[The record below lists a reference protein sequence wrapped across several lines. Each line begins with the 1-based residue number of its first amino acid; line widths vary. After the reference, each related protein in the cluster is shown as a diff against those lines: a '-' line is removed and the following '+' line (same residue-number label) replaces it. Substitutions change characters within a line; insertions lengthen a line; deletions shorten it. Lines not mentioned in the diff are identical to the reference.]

1 MSADEVMGET
11 NEFKILDML
20 LSNNINIIKRPSKY
34 DVIDFYY
41 ETDDIF
47 YEIELKTR
55 RNTLTDYNTT
65 ILAKNKIK
73 HYIKNKNNN
82 IYKPKQSVF
91 YIIFGFQ
98 KDENRKEYEFY
109 YIQYLKQDFST
120 FETWRNPYE
129 NDKPYYLV
137 PIEMLKP
144 IDKLI
149 NILLNYK
156 LSTF

>member
-1 MSADEVMGET
+1 MSADEIMGET

-20 LSNNINIIKRPSKY
+20 LSNNITITKRPSKY

-47 YEIELKTR
+47 FEIELKSR
-55 RNTLTDYNTT
+55 RNTLKDYKTT
-65 ILAKNKIK
+65 ILAKNKINY
-73 HYIKNKNNN
+73 YIKNKNNK

-91 YIIFGFQ
+91 FIIFGFQ

-109 YIQYLKQDFST
+109 YIQYLKNDFST
-120 FETWRNPYE
+120 FETWQNPYE
-129 NDKPYYLV
+129 NDKPYFLIPV
-137 PIEMLKP
+137 EMLKP

-156 LSTF
+156 MST

>member
-1 MSADEVMGET
+1 MVI
-11 NEFKILDML
+11 ILYRFHFQYK
-20 LSNNINIIKRPSKY
+20 NI
-34 DVIDFYY
+34 
-41 ETDDIF
+41 
-47 YEIELKTR
+47 
-55 RNTLTDYNTT
+55 
-65 ILAKNKIK
+65 
-73 HYIKNKNNN
+73 
-82 IYKPKQSVF
+82 
-91 YIIFGFQ
+91 
-98 KDENRKEYEFY
+98 YEFY